1 MKILALSQ
9 FDQNFQAIKDIVVPH
24 NLEYY
29 KKYNIEFTLFNGGY
43 DELISSNSNGPLRN
57 YWTKL
62 FLLYNLL
69 ITKKDVDWFF
79 VLDGDAI
86 FCDFSID
93 LRAIIK
99 MTDNNKD
106 FIACCLDSSD
116 ENSYWNINSG
126 ALFFRNTRWTKDT
139 MEQILAIGQQMNFA
153 AYEQVVLQNILRKNI
168 MNMRT
173 KTEIFPNRAFNHGD
187 ENSFIYHPCGI
198 STSNQD
204 QSTAIKHKEQ
214 ELKRVIEIVRK
225 KNENTL
231 HSSL

>member
-1 MKILALSQ
+1 MKILAFSH
-9 FDQNFQAIKDIVVPH
+9 FDKNFEGIKDIVVPH

-29 KKYNIEFTLFNGGY
+29 KKYNVEFMLFNGGY
-43 DELISSNSNGPLRN
+43 DELISNDNNGPLRN

-69 ITKKDVDWFF
+69 INRKDIDWFF
-79 VLDGDAI
+79 MLDGDAI
-86 FCDFSID
+86 FCDFNVN
-93 LRAIIK
+93 LETIIR
-99 MTDNNKD
+99 MTDTQKD
-106 FIACCLDSSD
+106 FIACCLDSSAED
-116 ENSYWNINSG
+116 NYWNINTG
-126 ALFFRNTRWTKDT
+126 ALFFRNTQWMKETI
-139 MEQILAIGQQMNFA
+139 EQILAIGQNMNFM

-168 MNMRT
+168 MNTRG
-173 KTEIFPNRAFNHGD
+173 KIEIFPSRAFNHGD
-187 ENSFIYHPCGI
+187 ENCFIYHPCGI

-204 QSTAIKHKEQ
+204 QSVAIKHKEE